1 MGRRVV
7 LICEDSQH
15 EYFAR
20 HVLSKLGYADRS
32 FRVIKADRGG
42 GSAEQFV
49 RDRFL
54 RELRTFQKGHTTY
67 DLIVV
72 CDADGKNRLTDWK
85 EACNRGGLEWP
96 GSDQRVALFFPN
108 REIENWIYHL
118 RGKDVDEARKCTKL
132 KRAGDCQDAVEQL
145 VGFCRSG
152 KLPPDALPSL
162 RQACVEYARFKAL
175 A

>member
-1 MGRRVV
+1 MGRQVV
-7 LICEDSQH
+7 LICEDSQQ

-20 HVLSKLGYADRS
+20 HVLCGLGYKKKKIRS
-32 FRVIKADRGG
+32 IPPRRGKG
-42 GSAEQFV
+42 DAGEFV
-49 RDRFL
+49 KNAFL
-54 RELRTFQKGHTTY
+54 RELRKFQKGHTTY
-67 DLIVV
+67 ALIVV
-72 CDADGKNRLTDWK
+72 CDADGKDRLTDWK

-118 RGKDVDEARKCTKL
+118 RGKDVDEARKCAKL
-132 KRAGDCQDAVEQL
+132 KGAGDCQDAVEQL

-162 RQACVEYARFKAL
+162 RQACAEYARFKAL

>member
-96 GSDQRVALFFPN
+96 GPDQRVALFFPN

-118 RGKDVDEARKCTKL
+118 RGEDVDEARKCAKL
-132 KRAGDCQDAVEQL
+132 KGAGDCQDAVEQL
-145 VGFCRSG
+145 ARICDSG
-152 KLPPDALPSL
+152 RLPPDALPSL
-162 RQACVEYARFKAL
+162 RQACVEYARFRAL